1 MTCHVK
7 SSEENS
13 FLSGALAL
21 PGHQTHPSATFGMGL
36 QGSKEC
42 SPVKRAC
49 RAPYE
54 TTSHTAVKRPQM
66 SRSAP
71 IALTCLRL
79 VYGQTVPRIAGQCI
93 LPM

>member
-1 MTCHVK
+1 M
-7 SSEENS
+7 
-13 FLSGALAL
+13 
-21 PGHQTHPSATFGMGL
+21 
-36 QGSKEC
+36 
-42 SPVKRAC
+42 KRAC

-93 LPM
+93 LPMQQQYEYYDTASIQSMTITSF